1 MSFKFRNLEKIV
13 GLFLTLVILIIVTVI
28 ILIGREQRW
37 FEKQFEYTTKFLRGE
52 GISPGLQVTV
62 KGIQIGEVKSVY
74 LNEDNWIEVT
84 FSVYEEYNE
93 RIRKDS
99 VVKLRAPLIG
109 SKVLELIPGDKDMPI
124 LANGSYIWSVDSD
137 EGARIMEE
145 KQKIEKP
152 DDITRILNNVEQL
165 TYNLSAA
172 EGSLEQ
178 TLYKMQVLFDMLSS
192 EEGSLNQTLTHLEEI
207 TRSIEEK
214 EGSIGKFMEDDYAL
228 YNNVISITDKMNVIM
243 DNFQT
248 LSATIADASP
258 EIKAAIERSNRTMD
272 EAIGLMKTLQDNFFV
287 KGFSSRKVQ
296 VPTPVDNAERA
307 GGYQ

>member
-28 ILIGREQRW
+28 IFIGREQRW

-62 KGIQIGEVKSVY
+62 KGIQIGEVKTVY

-152 DDITRILNNVEQL
+152 DGITRILNNVEQL

-192 EEGSLNQTLTHLEEI
+192 EEGNLNQTFAHLEEI

-214 EGSIGKFMEDDYAL
+214 EGSIGKFMDDDYVL
-228 YNNVISITDKMNVIM
+228 YNNVISMTEKMNVIM
-243 DNFQT
+243 ENFQV
-248 LSATIADASP
+248 LSTTIADASP

-272 EAIGLMKTLQDNFFV
+272 EAIGLIKTLQNNFFV
-287 KGFSSRKVQ
+287 KGFSSKKVQ
-296 VPTPVDNAERA
+296 APTPVDNTERA